1 MRWYGYNVVML
12 VAYVGVLVNCSAFL
26 ARGWRF
32 PGTFR
37 KPEGARLRAWAGVC
51 LAVALL
57 QVVFVDA
64 ATNGLN
70 DFSGAIGRW
79 LGWLVLPPCILILA
93 AFVLIGI
100 AVRASIR
107 SGGSGR
113 RADGTA
119 TSSARARRTQAWPG
133 RDSRLVRVRPA
144 TGLPF
149 PVS

>member
-119 TSSARARRTQAWPG
+119 TGKHAR
-133 RDSRLVRVRPA
+133 
-144 TGLPF
+144 
-149 PVS
+149 

>member
-37 KPEGARLRAWAGVC
+37 KPEGARLGAWAGVC

-57 QVVFVDA
+57 VVVFVDV

-79 LGWLVLPPCILILA
+79 LGWLVLPPGILILA
-93 AFVLIGI
+93 AFVLIRI
-100 AVRASIR
+100 AVLASIR
-107 SGGSGR
+107 TGGAGWP
-113 RADGTA
+113 AAGT
-119 TSSARARRTQAWPG
+119 
-133 RDSRLVRVRPA
+133 
-144 TGLPF
+144 
-149 PVS
+149 